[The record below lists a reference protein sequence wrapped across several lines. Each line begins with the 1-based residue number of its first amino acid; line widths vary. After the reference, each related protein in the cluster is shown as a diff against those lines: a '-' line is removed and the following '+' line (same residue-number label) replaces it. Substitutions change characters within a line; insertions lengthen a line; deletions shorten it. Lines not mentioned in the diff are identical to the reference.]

1 MNRSPVLK
9 LISGKDLIK
18 TESEKKKEKAK
29 SYLTSIN
36 NKKYQNKKQNCSTT
50 IGKLKTERRIL

>member
-36 NKKYQNKKQNCSTT
+36 NKKYQNNYSTT